1 MNYSR
6 IALNPLMSKN
16 KRIAKNTIFLYIR
29 MLVLMFVS
37 LYTSRVVLAA
47 LGVEDYGI
55 YNVVGGIVVL
65 FTFINAAM
73 ITSTQRYLNYEL
85 GRNDLLQ
92 AKKVFSI
99 SLNIHIL
106 IAFIVILLAE
116 TLGLWLLNTT
126 IKYPES
132 REFAVQV
139 TYQLSILITC
149 IKIIRAPYNAA
160 IIAHE
165 RMSFYAYLSIF
176 EAVLQLGIVYIL
188 MVCNADRLILYSIL
202 LCIVAIIVNLCYYAY
217 CRKKFAICSYELYKD
232 KTLYRQ
238 LLSFSGWS
246 MFGGVANMG
255 ASQGLNMLLNVF
267 FGVTINAA
275 MGIANQVN
283 TAVSSFVSS
292 FQTAFNPQIV
302 KSYAAEE
309 HNYFINLIIST
320 SKYSYLLLFILALP
334 IYICCPEVLSIW
346 LTEVP
351 EYSVSFCRLML
362 IYALLDALQGPLWY
376 SVQATGKI
384 KTYQILMSFMILA
397 NLPIAY
403 VCLKLGYSP
412 NSVLVVR
419 CIINFATLLVRLWY
433 LNRLYKFPVMEF
445 VNRVICRIIPITV
458 VAYSISYIPIATATP
473 LMKIS
478 VVVAMTCAINIILTL
493 SIGLN
498 KDERLVVWRNVKRLY
513 EKYRRG

>member
-1 MNYSR
+1 
-6 IALNPLMSKN
+6 
-16 KRIAKNTIFLYIR
+16 
-29 MLVLMFVS
+29 MLVLMLVS

-65 FTFINAAM
+65 FTFINNAM
-73 ITSTQRYLNYEL
+73 VTSTQRYLNYEL
-85 GRNDLLQ
+85 GRDDLPQ

-106 IAFIVILLAE
+106 IAAIVLLLAE
-116 TLGLWLLNTT
+116 TIGLWFLNT
-126 IKYPES
+126 IIQYPEA
-132 REFAVQV
+132 REFAVKV
-139 TYQLSILITC
+139 TYQLSILTTC
-149 IKIIRAPYNAA
+149 LKIIRAPYNAA

-176 EAVLQLGIVYIL
+176 EAVLQLCIAFLL
-188 MVCNADRLILYSIL
+188 MACKSDRLILYSML
-202 LCIVAIIVNLCYYAY
+202 LCVVAVIVNLCYYAY
-217 CRKKFAICSYELYKD
+217 CKTKFLICNYKLYKD

-246 MFGGVANMG
+246 LFGGVANMG
-255 ASQGLNMLLNVF
+255 ASQGLNMILNVF
-267 FGVTINAA
+267 FGVTVNAA
-275 MGIANQVN
+275 MGVATQVN
-283 TAVSSFVSS
+283 SAVTSFVHS

-302 KSYAAEE
+302 KSYAAGDYS
-309 HNYFINLIIST
+309 YFIKLILST

-334 IYICCPEVLSIW
+334 IYICCPEVLNVW

-351 EYSVSFCRLML
+351 DYAVSFCRLML
-362 IYALLDALQGPLWY
+362 IFALLDALQGPLWY

-384 KTYQILMSFMILA
+384 KTYQILMSLMILA

-403 VCLKLGYSP
+403 VCLKFGYSP
-412 NSVLVVR
+412 NSVLIVR
-419 CIINFATLLVRLWY
+419 CIINLVTLFVRLWY
-433 LNRLYKFPVMEF
+433 LNRLYNFPVMDF
-445 VNRVICRIIPITV
+445 VNGVLCRIIPITV
-458 VAYSISYIPIATATP
+458 IAYLVAYIPIEATTP
-473 LMKIS
+473 LLKIII
-478 VVVAMTCAINIILTL
+478 VVAMTLMLNIVLIL

-498 KDERLVVWRNVKRLY
+498 KDERLVVERNIKQLY